1 MPPSMGPQAPG
12 EIRDRKGGA
21 AIDNLPVVVLGLLLG
36 MRHATDPDHV
46 VAVATIVSRQ
56 RTTRGAALIGSL
68 WGIGHTVTIMLVG
81 GAIILFDV
89 AIPPRVGLTLEFGV
103 ALMLILLGILNVAA
117 PWRRATSARTSW
129 AGPAASVHAHHHPHD
144 DYVHSHAH
152 GHEPGSHGHAED
164 HTPLFR
170 LDRML
175 GQRGAYRAVRPL
187 VVGLVHGLA
196 GSAAVALLV
205 LATIRNP
212 AVGDG
217 LSAPLRRGNDRGHDA
232 DHRGD
237 RHTLRLHRGA
247 VRDGPSLSRRRLRAR
262 EPRHRALPRLPDRPR
277 GRALHRESA
286 MDTQVTRGLP
296 SHRSENEA

>member
-1 MPPSMGPQAPG
+1 M
-12 EIRDRKGGA
+12 
-21 AIDNLPVVVLGLLLG
+21 VVLGLLLG

-81 GAIILFDV
+81 GVIILFDV
-89 AIPPRVGLTLEFGV
+89 AIPPRLGLTMEFGV

-129 AGPAASVHAHHHPHD
+129 ADPAVGVHAHHHPHD

-164 HTPLFR
+164 QTPLSR
-170 LDRML
+170 LDRLL
-175 GQRGAYRAVRPL
+175 GPRGAYQAVRPL

-212 AVGDG
+212 LWAIAYLLLFGAGTIVGMMLITAAIAVPFAYTAARFATVHRYLGVASGLVSLAIGLFLAYQIGLVDG
-217 LSAPLRRGNDRGHDA
+217 LFTANPQW
-232 DHRGD
+232 
-237 RHTLRLHRGA
+237 T
-247 VRDGPSLSRRRLRAR
+247 PK
-262 EPRHRALPRLPDRPR
+262 
-277 GRALHRESA
+277 
-286 MDTQVTRGLP
+286 
-296 SHRSENEA
+296 

>member
-1 MPPSMGPQAPG
+1 
-12 EIRDRKGGA
+12 
-21 AIDNLPVVVLGLLLG
+21 VLGLLLG

-81 GAIILFDV
+81 GIIILFDV
-89 AIPPRVGLTLEFGV
+89 VIPPRLGLTMEFGV

-117 PWRRATSARTSW
+117 PWRRATSARSSW
-129 AGPAASVHAHHHPHD
+129 AGPAAGAHAHHHPHD

-164 HTPLFR
+164 QTPLSR
-170 LDRML
+170 VDRIL
-175 GQRGAYRAVRPL
+175 GQRGAYQAVRPL

-212 AVGDG
+212 LWAIAYLLLFGAGTIVGMMLITAAIAVPFAYTAARFATVHRYLGVASGLVSLAIGLFLAYQIGLVDG
-217 LSAPLRRGNDRGHDA
+217 LFTANPQW
-232 DHRGD
+232 
-237 RHTLRLHRGA
+237 T
-247 VRDGPSLSRRRLRAR
+247 PK
-262 EPRHRALPRLPDRPR
+262 
-277 GRALHRESA
+277 
-286 MDTQVTRGLP
+286 
-296 SHRSENEA
+296 